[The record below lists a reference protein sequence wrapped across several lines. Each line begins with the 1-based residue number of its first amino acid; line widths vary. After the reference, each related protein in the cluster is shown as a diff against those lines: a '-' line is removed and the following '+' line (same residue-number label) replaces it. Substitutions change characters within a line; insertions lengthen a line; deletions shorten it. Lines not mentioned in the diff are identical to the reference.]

1 MSAPLPSGHFTGT
14 HVTGPRFREAGD
26 LTLDQFHHDGRVED
40 VWLGLLPREF
50 AMLWL
55 LAERPGDRIADTQLA
70 ADLWRIRFGCETG
83 SIAAHI
89 DQLCTK
95 LKVVGLARLIASDG
109 EGGFFL
115 GVSAAPMLP
124 SGKGEWAG

>member
-1 MSAPLPSGHFTGT
+1 MSAPLPSGHFTGPYM
-14 HVTGPRFREAGD
+14 TGPRFREAGD

-40 VWLGLLPREF
+40 VWLGLQPREF

-55 LAERPGDRIADTQLA
+55 LAERPGELVADTQLA
-70 ADLWRIRFGCETG
+70 ADLWRIRFGWETG

-89 DQLCTK
+89 DRLCTK
-95 LKVVGLARLIASDG
+95 LMVVGLARLIASDG

-115 GVSAAPMLP
+115 GVSAAPRLP
-124 SGKGEWAG
+124 SGNGE